1 MLSGFGSYLML
12 KVLVCQVQ
20 AGMFCM
26 LRVDTRM
33 IVYNLKK
40 LLEKLFEKRV
50 LCAYLWLALIFLNSH
65 YLISG

>member
-33 IVYNLKK
+33 IVYNLKN
-40 LLEKLFEKRV
+40 
-50 LCAYLWLALIFLNSH
+50 YLKN
-65 YLISG
+65 YLKNEYCVHICGWP